1 MKSRISGNVTF
12 RTEKKMPS
20 LNAHVEQ
27 RLRTDQII
35 WLITVRPD
43 GRPHV
48 IPVGFFWDGQTFLI
62 FSEPNK
68 QKLRNVRH
76 NPHVMLALDG
86 TGNLG
91 WDVVVAEGTAELLNE
106 TTLSIVR
113 AYPAIA
119 EKFDAWLQIAHE
131 GGFISKDRDMQAM
144 LADYSQP
151 IRVTPTR
158 FLVGVEM
165 QSVST

>member
-1 MKSRISGNVTF
+1 
-12 RTEKKMPS
+12 
-20 LNAHVEQ
+20 
-27 RLRTDQII
+27 
-35 WLITVRPD
+35 
-43 GRPHV
+43 
-48 IPVGFFWDGQTFLI
+48 
-62 FSEPNK
+62 
-68 QKLRNVRH
+68 
-76 NPHVMLALDG
+76 MLALDG

-91 WDVVVAEGTAELLNE
+91 YDVVVVEGTAELLNE

>member
-1 MKSRISGNVTF
+1 MF
-12 RTEKKMPS
+12 RREKNMPS

-27 RLRTDQII
+27 RLRTDWWV

-48 IPVGFFWDGQTFLI
+48 ILVGFFWDGQTFLI

-91 WDVVVAEGTAELLNE
+91 DDVVVVEGTAELLNE
-106 TTLSIVR
+106 TTLSILR
-113 AYPAIA
+113 AYPAIG
-119 EKFDAWLQIAHE
+119 EKYDAWVQLGHE
-131 GGFISKDRDMQAM
+131 AGWLDKDRDLQAV
-144 LADYSQP
+144 LADYTQP

-158 FLVGVEM
+158 FLLGAAM
-165 QSVST
+165 QSVYPGRE

>member
-1 MKSRISGNVTF
+1 
-12 RTEKKMPS
+12 MPS

-27 RLRTDQII
+27 RLRTDWWV

-48 IPVGFFWDGQTFLI
+48 ALVGFFWNGQTFLI

-86 TGNLG
+86 TGTLG
-91 WDVVVAEGTAELLNE
+91 LDVVVVEGTAELLNE
-106 TTLSIVR
+106 TTWNLLR
-113 AYPAIA
+113 AYPAIG
-119 EKFDAWLQIAHE
+119 EKYAAWVQLGHE
-131 GGFISKDRDMQAM
+131 AGWLGKDRDIQAA
-144 LADYSQP
+144 LADYTQP

-158 FLVGVEM
+158 LLLGAEM
-165 QSVST
+165 QSVYPSRE